1 MNSTKLKK
9 SPNLQNSLKSS
20 DICRIIETCKKS
32 GVLDFKLGG
41 LHINFGPP
49 PNTWPADLVPPLD
62 TPTSGPDAQ
71 KARKPSEEEQM
82 DLILSDP
89 AEYEKRVLSGEI

>member
-1 MNSTKLKK
+1 MNSTKAKK
-9 SPNLQNSLKSS
+9 PQRLQNSLKSS
-20 DICRIIETCKKS
+20 DICRIIETCKTS
-32 GVLDFKLGG
+32 GVSDFQLGN
-41 LHINFGPP
+41 LHIKFGQPTV
-49 PNTWPADLVPPLD
+49 TWPTDLVPPLD
-62 TPTSGPDAQ
+62 TPTSAQDHQ